1 MKQWRSIG
9 SARFRGQRRPGLNRV
24 TVPKAGSTERLLQRN
39 ARPIKTGHRNKDCFL
54 ATPDDNWVPV
64 RADQLRV
71 GHYIKIS
78 DSWFDHPFVRRIFR
92 IESEEEVAI
101 IRSGRLTRLYV
112 DHERST
118 PVRHIDS
125 PQRPPDD
132 EQRIAERVAL
142 LKAEKTAQ
150 IDRIQEHRAALEAV
164 RESYSETVG
173 NTADLL
179 GMLEAGDK
187 GSVKQLGLWVGR
199 VVQTVIDGQSPLAL
213 VALDIPSDS
222 SQRIALLATDAVGI
236 CGVLGRRMGL
246 NAQELME
253 LTTAAAVHGCGL
265 QRLPPSQMDE
275 TPDGMQ
281 RGASDFQRYPAISA
295 EILDSCGGFSQSVLR
310 IVGEHRE
317 RPDGSGFPQGLA
329 GDAIHPLALM
339 LGAVREF
346 QVQCRA
352 PDIEPTAALAHLYR
366 ELRPVYGSTVIDQL
380 ISSTTVY
387 PPGTFVQLSD
397 GSMAR
402 VLRVNEADRMR
413 PVVGILDEEGG
424 EREMQILDLLQEPQ
438 LAVRSIAPRPRVP
451 ESWLAARKRSWYGMG
466 LAPAQT
472 IPVVMEAV

>member
-1 MKQWRSIG
+1 M
-9 SARFRGQRRPGLNRV
+9 
-24 TVPKAGSTERLLQRN
+24 
-39 ARPIKTGHRNKDCFL
+39 
-54 ATPDDNWVPV
+54 ATTDDNWVPI

-71 GHYIKIS
+71 GHYIKINH
-78 DSWFDHPFVRRIFR
+78 SWFDHPFVRRIFR
-92 IESEEEVAI
+92 ITSEEEVAI
-101 IRSGRLTRLYV
+101 IRNGRLTRLYV
-112 DHERST
+112 DRERST
-118 PVRHIDS
+118 PVRHSDS

-132 EQRIAERVAL
+132 EQRIAERVAS
-142 LKAEKTAQ
+142 LKAEKIAQ

-179 GMLEAGDK
+179 GMLDAGDP

-199 VVQTVIDGQSPLAL
+199 VVERVISGKSPLAL
-213 VALDIPSDS
+213 VALDKPSDGA
-222 SQRIALLATDAVGI
+222 QRIALLATDAVGI

-246 NAQELME
+246 DAQELMA

-265 QRLPPSQMDE
+265 QRLSPALMDE
-275 TPDGMQ
+275 SPAGTQ
-281 RGASDFQRYPAISA
+281 RDSSAFQRYPAISA
-295 EILDSCGGFSQSVLR
+295 EILKSCGGFSPTVQR
-310 IVGEHRE
+310 IVHEHRE

-352 PDIEPTAALAHLYR
+352 PDMEPTAALAHLYR
-366 ELRPVYGSTVIDQL
+366 ELRPVYGEQVIDQL

-402 VLRVNEADRMR
+402 VLRVNDADRMR
-413 PVVGILDEEGG
+413 PVVGILDEEGA
-424 EREMQILDLLQEPQ
+424 EQEMQILDLLQEPQ
-438 LAVRSIAPRPRVP
+438 LAIRSMAPRPRVP
-451 ESWLAARKRSWYGMG
+451 ESWLAARRRSWYGMG

-472 IPVVMEAV
+472 IPVVAQAV

>member
-1 MKQWRSIG
+1 
-9 SARFRGQRRPGLNRV
+9 
-24 TVPKAGSTERLLQRN
+24 
-39 ARPIKTGHRNKDCFL
+39 L
-54 ATPDDNWVPV
+54 ATAGENWVPV

-92 IESEEEVAI
+92 IAAEEELAI
-101 IRSGRLTRLYV
+101 IRNSRLTRLYV

-118 PVRHIDS
+118 PVRHSDS
-125 PQRPPDD
+125 PQRPPDE
-132 EQRIAERVAL
+132 EQRIAERVAT
-142 LKAEKTAQ
+142 LKAEKIAQ

-179 GMLEAGDK
+179 GMLEAGDP

-199 VVQTVIDGQSPLAL
+199 VVETVINGQSPLAL
-213 VALDIPSDS
+213 VALDIPPDGA
-222 SQRIALLATDAVGI
+222 QRIALLATDAVGI

-246 NAQELME
+246 GAQDLMA

-265 QRLPPSQMDE
+265 QRLPPALMDE
-275 TPDGMQ
+275 SPHGMQ
-281 RGASDFQRYPAISA
+281 RASNAFQRYPAIST
-295 EILDSCGGFSQSVLR
+295 EILKSCGGFSQTVLR
-310 IVGEHRE
+310 IVNEHRE
-317 RPDGSGFPQGLA
+317 RPDGGGFPEGLA
-329 GDAIHPLALM
+329 ADAIHPLALM

-352 PDIEPTAALAHLYR
+352 PDAEPTAALAHMYR
-366 ELRPVYGSTVIDQL
+366 ELRPVYGAQVIDQL

-424 EREMQILDLLQEPQ
+424 EREMQILDLLQESH
-438 LAVRSIAPRPRVP
+438 LAIRSIAPRSHVP
-451 ESWLAARKRSWYGMG
+451 ASWLAARRRSWYGLG
-466 LAPAQT
+466 LAPAQSV
-472 IPVVMEAV
+472 PVLAEAV